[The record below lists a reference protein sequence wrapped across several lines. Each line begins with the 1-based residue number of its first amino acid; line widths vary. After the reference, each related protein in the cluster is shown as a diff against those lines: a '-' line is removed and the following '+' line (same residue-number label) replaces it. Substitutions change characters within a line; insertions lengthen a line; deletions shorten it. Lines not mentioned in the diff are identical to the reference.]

1 MSDST
6 ATTPRHVGFILD
18 GNRRWANNEGLPALE
33 GHKKG
38 YENLKDVAKYAF
50 DQGVEFVSAYVFS
63 TENWK
68 RSAEEVDYLMK
79 LLIWVSKHEIKELD
93 KRNIK
98 VQFLGEDK
106 PLSKKVLDAMAA
118 AEERTKDNTGGT
130 LILCLNYGGKLEIA
144 SAVNA
149 ILAQDPDEKN
159 ITPDQI
165 EAHLYK
171 PEIPAVDLVIRTS
184 GEQRI
189 SNFMLWRAAYS
200 ELYFVQKHWPAFTNE
215 DLQVALN
222 DFASRDRRYGGDH
235 KAQVIET
242 LEG

>member
-1 MSDST
+1 MPDST
-6 ATTPRHVGFILD
+6 VTPPKHVGFILD
-18 GNRRWANNEGLPALE
+18 GNRRWAESQGIPALD

-38 YENLKDVAKYAF
+38 YENLKDIAKYAF
-50 DQGVEFVSAYVFS
+50 EQGVEYVSAYVFS

-98 VQFLGEDK
+98 VQFLGEK
-106 PLSKKVLDAMAA
+106 VPLSKSVLDSMAS
-118 AEERTKDNTGGT
+118 AEERTKSNTGGT

-149 ILAQDPDEKN
+149 ILSENPG
-159 ITPDQI
+159 ITSVTPDQI
-165 EAHLYK
+165 EQHLYK

-200 ELYFVQKHWPAFTNE
+200 ELYFVQKHWPAFTTE
-215 DLQVALN
+215 DLQVAL
-222 DFASRDRRYGGDH
+222 DEFASRDRRFGGDH
-235 KAQVIET
+235 KTKKV
-242 LEG
+242 